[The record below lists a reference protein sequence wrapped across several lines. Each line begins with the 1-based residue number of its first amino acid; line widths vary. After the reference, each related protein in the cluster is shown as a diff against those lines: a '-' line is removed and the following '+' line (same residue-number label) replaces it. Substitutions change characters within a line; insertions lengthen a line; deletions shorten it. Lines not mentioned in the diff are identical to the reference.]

1 MRYILD
7 VSGRDLEL
15 IKASIVNFER
25 SLEMSSQGDFEHL
38 IEELNDTYLS
48 LKRQKRKQLNS
59 KLRRKWGSIM
69 KCLYK
74 ELDRR
79 KKYLIAKLQN
89 EIATLEWQ
97 WFQREIQI
105 KNIVYNLMILKDV

>member
-25 SLEMSSQGDFEHL
+25 SLELSSQGDFDHL

-48 LKRQKRKQLNS
+48 LKRQKSKQLKA
-59 KLRRKWGSIM
+59 KLKRKWGVLS
-69 KCLYK
+69 
-74 ELDRR
+74 
-79 KKYLIAKLQN
+79 
-89 EIATLEWQ
+89 
-97 WFQREIQI
+97 
-105 KNIVYNLMILKDV
+105 

>member
-15 IKASIVNFER
+15 IKASIVTFER

-48 LKRQKRKQLNS
+48 LKIQKTKQLNA
-59 KLRRKWGSIM
+59 KLRRKWKIM
-69 KCLYK
+69 
-74 ELDRR
+74 R
-79 KKYLIAKLQN
+79 
-89 EIATLEWQ
+89 
-97 WFQREIQI
+97 
-105 KNIVYNLMILKDV
+105 

>member
-48 LKRQKRKQLNS
+48 LKRQKSKQLKA
-59 KLRRKWGSIM
+59 KLRRKWGVLS
-69 KCLYK
+69 
-74 ELDRR
+74 
-79 KKYLIAKLQN
+79 
-89 EIATLEWQ
+89 
-97 WFQREIQI
+97 
-105 KNIVYNLMILKDV
+105 

>member
-25 SLEMSSQGDFEHL
+25 SLELSSQGDFEHL

-48 LKRQKRKQLNS
+48 LKRQKSKQLKA
-59 KLRRKWGSIM
+59 KLKRKWGVIS
-69 KCLYK
+69 
-74 ELDRR
+74 
-79 KKYLIAKLQN
+79 
-89 EIATLEWQ
+89 
-97 WFQREIQI
+97 
-105 KNIVYNLMILKDV
+105 